1 MQQLNDVSSLC
12 WHGSVVFYADP
23 PFDDIKVLGWRREE
37 HFPMVGM
44 NIAMKRKVPKHG

>member
-1 MQQLNDVSSLC
+1 MMSPPYVGMVD
-12 WHGSVVFYADP
+12 VVFYADP